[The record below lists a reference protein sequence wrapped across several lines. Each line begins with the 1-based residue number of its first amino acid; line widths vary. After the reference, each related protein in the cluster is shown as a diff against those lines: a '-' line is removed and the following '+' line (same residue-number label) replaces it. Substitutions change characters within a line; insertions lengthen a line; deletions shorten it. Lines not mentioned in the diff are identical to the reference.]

1 MHNWP
6 ELPTLT
12 KAEERLQHDAVF
24 GFLDYPTDLQK
35 RDEYFSEGFALIRT
49 VKNQPDKIR
58 AVVSGYAHFATD
70 PALRVKLE
78 TFLHSL
84 PTAPKD
90 NPDDR
95 SDR

>member
-35 RDEYFSEGFALIRT
+35 RDEYLSEGFDLIRT
-49 VKNQPDKIR
+49 VKHQPEKIR
-58 AVVSGYAHFATD
+58 VVVSGYAHFATD
-70 PALRVKLE
+70 PALRFKLE
-78 TFLHSL
+78 SFLQSL
-84 PTAPKD
+84 ASAEPPKKEES
-90 NPDDR
+90 R
-95 SDR
+95 